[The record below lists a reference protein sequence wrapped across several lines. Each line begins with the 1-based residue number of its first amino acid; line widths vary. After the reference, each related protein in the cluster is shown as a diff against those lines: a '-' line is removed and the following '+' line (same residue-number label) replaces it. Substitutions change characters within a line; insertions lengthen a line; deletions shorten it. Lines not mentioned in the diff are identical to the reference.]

1 MSRLIF
7 TASSNDET
15 GDYEI
20 KIEKGTSSHEVV
32 FMMNAIIKMFVR
44 DGIFKTE
51 KEIYDLLHKYATE
64 AQYEELK
71 KDDNDKVTQLEMN
84 LEEQNDNLQ

>member
-7 TASSNDET
+7 TASSNDAT

-20 KIEKGTSSHEVV
+20 KIEQGTSSHEVV
-32 FMMNAIIKMFVR
+32 FMMNAIIKTFVR

-51 KEIYDLLHKYATE
+51 QEIYDLLHKYSTDP
-64 AQYEELK
+64 QYAELEESEKVEQLK
-71 KDDNDKVTQLEMN
+71 MQLE
-84 LEEQNDNLQ
+84 DIRDGKS